1 MKVFDGLT
9 VLGVE
14 DDWFVRPDM
23 VLGLQQEG
31 WIVLEAD
38 TGVGAVKLLR
48 ETNTID
54 LLVTDIRLAD
64 DMTGWD
70 VAEAV
75 RASRPKVPV
84 IYASGHPDNRQI
96 NRLKT
101 LKRAMYGRASP
112 ELLRAR
118 MLPLRSPIEHG
129 K

>member
-9 VLGVE
+9 VLVVE
-14 DDWFVRPDM
+14 DDWFVRQDM

-38 TGVGAVKLLR
+38 TGVGALKLLR

-75 RASRPKVPV
+75 RASRPKTPV
-84 IYASGHPDNRQI
+84 IYASGNPDNNGRRVPESI
-96 NRLKT
+96 FLNKPVTPRELILTCHRL
-101 LKRAMYGRASP
+101 
-112 ELLRAR
+112 
-118 MLPLRSPIEHG
+118 LPSRNN
-129 K
+129 

>member
-9 VLGVE
+9 VLVVE
-14 DDWFVRPDM
+14 DDWFVRQDM

-38 TGVGAVKLLR
+38 TGVGALKLLR

-70 VAEAV
+70 IAEAV
-75 RASRPKVPV
+75 RASRPKIPV
-84 IYASGHPDNRQI
+84 IYTSGNPDNNGRRVPESI
-96 NRLKT
+96 FLNKPVTPRELILTCHRL
-101 LKRAMYGRASP
+101 
-112 ELLRAR
+112 
-118 MLPLRSPIEHG
+118 LPSRNS
-129 K
+129 

>member
-9 VLGVE
+9 VLVVE
-14 DDWFVRPDM
+14 DDWFVREDM

-38 TGVGAVKLLR
+38 TGVGALKLLQ
-48 ETNTID
+48 ETATID

-75 RASRPKVPV
+75 RASRPKIAV
-84 IYASGHPDNRQI
+84 IYTSGNPDDSGRRVPESVFLNKPVTPRELI
-96 NRLKT
+96 LTCHRL
-101 LKRAMYGRASP
+101 
-112 ELLRAR
+112 
-118 MLPLRSPIEHG
+118 LPTSQ
-129 K
+129 

>member
-1 MKVFDGLT
+1 MRVFDGLT
-9 VLGVE
+9 VLVAE
-14 DDWFVRPDM
+14 DDWFVRQDM

-38 TGVGAVKLLR
+38 TGVGALKLLR

-75 RASRPKVPV
+75 RASRPKIPV
-84 IYASGHPDNRQI
+84 IYTSGNPDNNGRRVPESIFLNKPVTAQKLI
-96 NRLKT
+96 LTCHRL
-101 LKRAMYGRASP
+101 
-112 ELLRAR
+112 
-118 MLPLRSPIEHG
+118 LPSRNS
-129 K
+129 